1 MIRMLLVLLAFVFG
15 NVHASEDSQS
25 WDFTVFLDDQAIG
38 SHRFHVA
45 PDGKTTVLQS
55 EARFDVKVWFVPVF
69 SYWHRNTE
77 TWADGCLVSIEAMTD
92 NNGEMLVVDGE
103 ATDGG
108 FVVRNSEG
116 EAGLP
121 GCVMT
126 FAYWNPAI
134 LDADRLLNAQTGVYE
149 NISVTLE
156 AEEILKIEDRPVAT
170 ERFRLKAQSGDIIL
184 WYSKAERHWV
194 GLSAPTKGQRRLNYF
209 ASRIPETR
217 GSITIAAASSPS
229 EEY

>member
-1 MIRMLLVLLAFVFG
+1 VIRTLLVLLTFAGG

-25 WDFTVFLDDQAIG
+25 WDFAVFLDDQAIG
-38 SHRFHVA
+38 SHRFHLSPNGNSA
-45 PDGKTTVLQS
+45 VLQS

-77 TWADGCLVSIEAMTD
+77 TWADGCLHSIEATTD
-92 NNGEMLVVDGE
+92 NNGETLEVKGKAM
-103 ATDGG
+103 DGG
-108 FVVRNSEG
+108 FVVGNRDG
-116 EAGLP
+116 EADLS

-134 LDADRLLNAQTGVYE
+134 LGAERLLNAQTGVYE

-156 AEEILKIEDRPVAT
+156 GEEILKIEDRPVAT
-170 ERFRLKAQSGDIIL
+170 ERFRLRAQSGDIIL

-194 GLSAPTKGQRRLNYF
+194 GLSAPAKGQRRLNYL
-209 ASRIPETR
+209 ASRIPELSE
-217 GSITIAAASSPS
+217 SITLAAAGSPS
-229 EEY
+229 DGY

>member
-1 MIRMLLVLLAFVFG
+1 MIRTLLVLLAFVCG
-15 NVHASEDSQS
+15 NVHASEDPQS

-45 PDGKTTVLQS
+45 PDGNTTVLQS

-103 ATDGG
+103 ATDVG

-126 FAYWNPAI
+126 FAYWNSAI

-149 NISVTLE
+149 TVNVVRE
-156 AEEILKIEDRPVAT
+156 GEELLQVNSRPIVT
-170 ERFRLKAQSGDIIL
+170 ERFRLSAQSGDIVL
-184 WYSKAERHWV
+184 WYTKAERRWV
-194 GLSAPTKGQRRLNYF
+194 GLSAPTKGQRRLNYL
-209 ASRIPETR
+209 ASRIPELR
-217 GSITIAAASSPS
+217 DSITLAAAGQLSDD
-229 EEY
+229 Y